1 MKEQD
6 KAAVAF
12 DHALRHN
19 PHSVMALTAAAG
31 IARARDHFDK
41 VRLVLCHGQANPQ
54 AIEYFQRALNI
65 KQDNG
70 EVWGS
75 LGMSLIRIR

>member
-1 MKEQD
+1 VISANVSTGAVSEQLKDQD

-31 IARARDHFDK
+31 IARARDQFDK
-41 VRLVLCHGQANPQ
+41 V
-54 AIEYFQRALNI
+54 
-65 KQDNG
+65 
-70 EVWGS
+70 GS
-75 LGMSLIRIR
+75 RGKL